1 MSPPQFM
8 ARGCRFAGKMSKAPR
23 RRILCPSTMSK
34 RKSARRWADMQTKLL
49 INGVLLAG
57 EGAVERVLD
66 PATGQCIAEV
76 PEASLRQ
83 MNAAV
88 AAAEAA
94 APTWAQT
101 APKDRATLL
110 LRLADRIEA
119 DGAAYAKLESDNTG
133 KPLAAALNDEIPAIA
148 DVFRFFAGA
157 ARVQHGALAGEYLP
171 GYTSMI
177 RRDPV
182 GVVAS
187 IAPWNYPLMMAAWKL
202 APALAAGNTVVLKP
216 SEQTP
221 LTALKLAEHL
231 LELFPKGVV
240 NIVCGRGESVGAPLV
255 AHPRVRMVS
264 VTGDVSTGQK
274 ILGAAAGN
282 LKRTH
287 LELGGKA
294 PVIVFDDADVDAVV
308 SGVRTFGFYNAGQDC
323 TAACRLY
330 AGPKVFDKLV
340 ADLTSAVRTLKVGA
354 QTDTGVEMG
363 PLISA
368 EQRTRVAGFVERAAA
383 QRHVSITTG
392 GKVRTGGGFFYE
404 PTIVAGAKQTD
415 EIVQREVFG
424 PVVSVTRF
432 TDVDEAVGWAN
443 QSEYGLASSVWSR
456 DIARAMGVAARL
468 QYGCTW
474 INTHFT
480 LVSEMPHGGFK
491 RSGYGKD
498 LSVYA
503 LEDYTIP
510 RHVMVKL

>member
-1 MSPPQFM
+1 
-8 ARGCRFAGKMSKAPR
+8 
-23 RRILCPSTMSK
+23 
-34 RKSARRWADMQTKLL
+34 MQTKLL
-49 INGVLLAG
+49 INGALVEG
-57 EGAVERVLD
+57 EGESERVLD
-66 PATGQCIAEV
+66 PASGKPIAQV
-76 PEASLRQ
+76 PEASRAQ
-83 MNAAV
+83 VDAAV
-88 AAAEAA
+88 AGAA
-94 APTWAQT
+94 AAFDGWART
-101 APKDRATLL
+101 PPKDRASLL
-110 LRLADRIEA
+110 LKLADRIDAE
-119 DGAAYAKLESDNTG
+119 GAAFAELESRNTG
-133 KPLAAALNDEIPAIA
+133 KPAAAMLNDEIPAIS

-157 ARVQHGALAGEYLP
+157 ARTLHGPAAGEFLP
-171 GYTSMI
+171 GFTSMV

-202 APALAAGNTVVLKP
+202 APAIAAGNTVVLKP

-231 LELFPKGVV
+231 RELFPKGVV
-240 NIVCGRGESVGAPLV
+240 NVICGRGESVGAPLT
-255 AHPRVRMVS
+255 AHARVRMAS
-264 VTGDVSTGQK
+264 LTGDVATGQK
-274 ILGAAAGN
+274 VLAAAAGN

-294 PVIVFDDADVDAVV
+294 PVIVFDDADVEAVV

-330 AGPKVFDKLV
+330 AGSRVYEKLV
-340 ADLTSAVRTLKVGA
+340 ADLTSAVRTLKVGS
-354 QTDTGVEMG
+354 QTESGVEMG

-383 QRHVSITTG
+383 NPHVSITTG
-392 GKVRTGGGFFYE
+392 GKARSGGGFFYE
-404 PTIVAGAKQTD
+404 PTIVAGARQSD

-424 PVVSVTRF
+424 PVVSITRF
-432 TDVDEAVGWAN
+432 TEVDEAVAWAN
-443 QSEYGLASSVWSR
+443 ESEYGLASSVWSR
-456 DIARAMGVAARL
+456 DVSRAMGVAARL

-480 LVSEMPHGGFK
+480 LVSEMPHGGLK

-498 LSVYA
+498 LSMYA
-503 LEDYTIP
+503 LEDYTVP

>member
-1 MSPPQFM
+1 
-8 ARGCRFAGKMSKAPR
+8 
-23 RRILCPSTMSK
+23 
-34 RKSARRWADMQTKLL
+34 MQTKLL
-49 INGVLLAG
+49 IAG
-57 EGAVERVLD
+57 KFVTGAGAAESILD
-66 PATGQCIAEV
+66 SATGKQIASVHEAG
-76 PEASLRQ
+76 PEQ
-83 MNAAV
+83 IDAAV
-88 AAAEAA
+88 AAAEQAFA
-94 APTWAQT
+94 GWSQT
-101 APKDRATLL
+101 VPKDRAAALL
-110 LRLADRIEA
+110 ALADRIQA
-119 DGAAYAKLESDNTG
+119 DGAAYAALESQNTG

-148 DVFRFFAGA
+148 DVFRYFAGA
-157 ARVQHGALAGEYLP
+157 ARAQHGLLAGEYQA

-202 APALAAGNTVVLKP
+202 APALAAGNTVVIKP

-221 LTALKLAEHL
+221 LTTLKLAELIAEL
-231 LELFPKGVV
+231 LPPGVV
-240 NIVCGRGESVGAPLV
+240 NVICGRGATVGAPLV

-264 VTGDVSTGQK
+264 LTGDVGTGQK
-274 ILGAAAGN
+274 VLAAAAGN

-294 PVIVFDDADVDAVV
+294 PVIVFDDADLESVV

-323 TAACRLY
+323 TAACRIY
-330 AGPKVFDKLV
+330 AGARIYDRLV
-340 ADLTSAVRTLKVGA
+340 ADLTSAVKTIKVGL
-354 QTDTGVEMG
+354 QTEDGVEMG

-368 EQRTRVAGFVERAAA
+368 SQRLRVAGFVERAAA
-383 QRHVSITTG
+383 QKHIEITSG
-392 GKVRTGGGFFYE
+392 GRVRAGGGFFYE
-404 PTIVAGAKQTD
+404 PTVVAGALQKD

-432 TDVDEAVGWAN
+432 KDPDEAVTWAN
-443 QSEYGLASSVWSR
+443 DTEYGLASSVWTQ
-456 DIARAMGVAARL
+456 DIAKGMRVAARL
-468 QYGCTW
+468 QYGATW
-474 INTHFT
+474 INTHFM

-503 LEDYTIP
+503 LEDYSVP

>member
-1 MSPPQFM
+1 
-8 ARGCRFAGKMSKAPR
+8 
-23 RRILCPSTMSK
+23 
-34 RKSARRWADMQTKLL
+34 MQTRMLIDGKLT
-49 INGVLLAG
+49 GG
-57 EGAVERVLD
+57 EGVAESILD
-66 PATGQCIAEV
+66 PASGAQIASV
-76 PEASLRQ
+76 PEASREQLE
-83 MNAAV
+83 AAV
-88 AAAEAA
+88 GAARSAFKG
-94 APTWAQT
+94 WSQT
-101 APKDRATLL
+101 TPKDRAALL
-110 LRLADRIEA
+110 LKLADRIEG
-119 DGAAYAKLESDNTG
+119 DAAVLAGIESRNTG

-157 ARVQHGALAGEYLP
+157 ARTQHGPLAGEYLP
-171 GYTSMI
+171 GFTSMI

-202 APALAAGNTVVLKP
+202 APALAAGNTVILKP

-221 LTALKLAEHL
+221 LTALKLGEYL

-240 NIVCGRGESVGAPLV
+240 NIICGRGESVGAPLV
-255 AHPRVRMVS
+255 GHPAVRMVS
-264 VTGDVSTGQK
+264 ITGDVSTGQK
-274 ILGAAAGN
+274 VLSAAAGN

-294 PVIVFDDADVDAVV
+294 PVIVFDDADIDAVV
-308 SGVRTFGFYNAGQDC
+308 SGVRTFAFYNAGQDC

-368 EQRTRVAGFVERAAA
+368 DQRQRVAGFVERAAA
-383 QRHVSITTG
+383 QSHIEVTTG
-392 GKVRTGGGFFYE
+392 GKVRQGGGFFYE
-404 PTIVAGAKQTD
+404 PTVVAGALQTD
-415 EIVQREVFG
+415 EIVQKEVFG

-432 TDVDEAVGWAN
+432 TDAEQAIDWAN
-443 QSEYGLASSVWSR
+443 DSEYGLASSVWTR
-456 DIARAMGVAARL
+456 DVSKAMAVAARL

-498 LSVYA
+498 LSIYA
-503 LEDYTIP
+503 LEDYTVP
-510 RHVMVKL
+510 RHVMVKFG